1 MLELEIKNLTAAITR
16 LADLMEQADDDCEIV
31 VVDVVEGKVVS
42 AYGNEVITPTKFERA
57 PDVEPEQDEPDDD
70 AAYPTRVAD
79 YVAMRQVAQDLCLR
93 LVREDRDNKVTIGD
107 WLGANSAKTI
117 KQLDDCFLDGFIHFL
132 EGLAK

>member
-42 AYGNEVITPTKFERA
+42 ANGNEVITPTKFERA
-57 PDVEPEQDEPDDD
+57 PDVNPVDEKVEATPE
-70 AAYPTRVAD
+70 ARD
-79 YVAMRQVAQDLCLR
+79 YTAMRQVAQDRCLR

-132 EGLAK
+132 EDLAK

>member
-16 LADLMEQADDDCEIV
+16 LADLMDQADDDCEIV

-42 AYGNEVITPTKFERA
+42 ANGNEVITPTKFERA
-57 PDVEPEQDEPDDD
+57 PDVNPVDEKVEATPE
-70 AAYPTRVAD
+70 AHD
-79 YVAMRQVAQDLCLR
+79 YTAMRQVAQDLCLR